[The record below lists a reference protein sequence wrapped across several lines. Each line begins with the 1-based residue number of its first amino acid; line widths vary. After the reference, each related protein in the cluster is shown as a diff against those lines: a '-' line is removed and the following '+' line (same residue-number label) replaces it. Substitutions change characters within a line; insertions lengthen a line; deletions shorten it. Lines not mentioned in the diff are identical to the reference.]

1 MIKNILAIF
10 VAFLYSMV
18 CVIVG
23 PIIKTQ
29 SLSLGIWQILLF
41 VLCFGICS
49 VINIFVFSYIP
60 KWRFQMKHERISDY
74 LDKIGDRKLFFIVWA
89 FIFVLWLPAYLIL
102 YPGVLSYDMISQIGS
117 ALGEITNNHHPIL
130 HTWLIRVSMKTG
142 FKLFGSYEFGIG
154 LLSLFQ
160 MLILSYALARLI
172 MLLKKKGVPL
182 LAVIVTALLSGIWFM
197 NACLS
202 VTMVKDTLH
211 AAFLVL
217 FGCHYAEIVTDPA
230 AYSSRKLNLV
240 LLPIVAFFMCAF
252 RNNGYHIYLFCFAGL
267 LVLRITQL
275 KKVKMYIPLIVSIIL
290 PVFMFKIYTG
300 PVFEA
305 MNIAQGEVREA
316 LCIPIQQ
323 LQRVAVNKADELTS
337 EQMALMDYYI
347 DNLEWREGSTGRLYD
362 PYFADP
368 AKSCF
373 YSSSYNEDP
382 IAFWKFYLQTG
393 KQFTTEYVKAF
404 LCNTLGFWYPGY
416 YEFSYV
422 MYENYEPEVFAVPLE
437 RKSVAGLNVLKKYYE
452 SVCSSDFWRETPG
465 LRIFFVSGF
474 VPWILIYV
482 LILAWRKQGFF
493 TKVLPMFLPLIAQYG
508 IMMLSPMSSFR
519 YSWPFYLILPLA
531 FIGWFDKEES
541 KQLKDNCV

>member
-10 VAFLYSMV
+10 IAFLYSIV
-18 CVIVG
+18 YVIVG

-29 SLSLGIWQILLF
+29 SLNLGISQVLQF
-41 VLCFGICS
+41 VLCFGLCS
-49 VINIFVFSYIP
+49 VINIFLFSFIP
-60 KWRFQMKHERISDY
+60 KWRFHMELKRISDY
-74 LDKIGDRKLFFIVWA
+74 LDKLGDRKLFFVVWG
-89 FIFVLWLPAYLIL
+89 FIFASWIPAYLIL
-102 YPGVLSYDMISQIGS
+102 YPGVLSYDMISQVGS

-142 FKLFGSYEFGIG
+142 HKLFGSYEFGIG

-160 MLILSYALARLI
+160 MIILSYALARLVL
-172 MLLKKKGVPL
+172 LLKKKGVPL
-182 LAVIVTALLSGIWFM
+182 LLVIITALLSAIWFM

-217 FGCHYAEIVTDPA
+217 FGCHFAEIVTSPLE
-230 AYSSRKLNLV
+230 YSRHKLNLV

-267 LVLRITQL
+267 LILRLTQI
-275 KKVKMYIPLIVSIIL
+275 KKAKVYIPLIVSIIL
-290 PVFMFKIYTG
+290 PVFLFKIYTG

-305 MNIAQGEVREA
+305 LHVEHGEVREA

-323 LQRVAVNKADELTS
+323 LQRVNKADELTS
-337 EQMALMDYYI
+337 EQMEKMDYYI

-373 YSSSYNEDP
+373 YSSSYNADP
-382 IAFWKFYLQTG
+382 VAFWKFYLQIG

-404 LCNTLGFWYPGY
+404 LCNTLGYWYPGY

-422 MYENYEPEVFAVPLE
+422 MYENYEPEVFPVPLE
-437 RKSVAGLNVLKKYYE
+437 RQSIAGLEVLKKYYE

-474 VPWILIYV
+474 VPWILIYAM
-482 LILAWRKQGFF
+482 ILAWRKRGFF
-493 TKVLPMFLPLIAQYG
+493 TNVLPMFLPLIAQFG

-519 YSWPFYLILPLA
+519 YSWPFYLILPLV
-531 FIGWFDKEES
+531 FIGWFGNEEPENM
-541 KQLKDNCV
+541 KDNCI